1 VTICPCCGFK
11 FHGALT
17 DGCDNCGARAV
28 GVALP
33 KPAHQ
38 LPSYGRSLVLV
49 VGGSLTLLVFLIQT
63 IIALFQKGFAS
74 FGFWSVV
81 AAGETAAWRLKWIA
95 IPVTLVTLWL
105 GRKLY
110 RSIKQQPDR
119 FCGVTYARRGLLAS
133 VAVSFLIA
141 LLIGVTVP
149 ARLRQRE
156 MSAEAA
162 KNALVNTFDLAVF
175 RYQLIHKRTPY
186 QSTVKEELSTLTD
199 PDGSIAAALAVI
211 DLQGYQPIG
220 EVAAVASEKSRSL
233 RGAAIRTASFNSS
246 TDDSTP
252 AGLPFTHYEL
262 RLAGDDKVFGTDDDW
277 VMRDGVIKKAI
288 DVAQGGLGKTA
299 GTLRP

>member
-1 VTICPCCGFK
+1 MTICPCCGFK

-17 DGCDNCGARAV
+17 DGCENCGARAV

-33 KPAHQ
+33 TPDRQ

-49 VGGSLTLLVFLIQT
+49 VAGSLTVLAFLVQT
-63 IIALFQKGFAS
+63 IIAMFQKGF

-95 IPVTLVTLWL
+95 IPVTLATLWL

-119 FCGVTYARRGLLAS
+119 FCGVSYARRGLLAS
-133 VAVSFLIA
+133 AGVSFLIA
-141 LLIGVTVP
+141 VLIGVTVP
-149 ARLRQRE
+149 ERLRQRQ

-162 KNALVNTFDLAVF
+162 KKAVWITFDRAVF
-175 RYQLIHKRTPY
+175 QYQLIHKRNPY
-186 QSTVKEELSTLTD
+186 QSTVKEELSTLPD
-199 PDGSIAAALAVI
+199 PDGSIAEALAAI
-211 DLQGYQPIG
+211 DLQGYQPSG
-220 EVAAVASEKSRSL
+220 EVAANAAEKLRSL
-233 RGAAIRTASFNSS
+233 RGAVIRKASFNSS

-252 AGLPFTHYEL
+252 AGLAATHYEL
-262 RLAGDDKVFGTDDDW
+262 TLAGDDKVFGTDDDW

-299 GTLRP
+299 GALKP